1 MANVI
6 SRLSSDFDTSKFGD
20 DIKLSEKAS
29 NYLNSKPLSI
39 SDSLKSDLAN
49 GSIVRTDYFTNP
61 VSQYVTSI
69 SSNVNSIIALCTFDP
84 NNQFPLAVQEVKNLA
99 NTSNS
104 YLTQLNEFLE
114 HTNRLSG
121 VSDITTNEEGQIKPN
136 YSMCIGSGGLLLT
149 IVSET
154 DGIKDSS
161 PVLNHFTSLY
171 ISDELS
177 ANSSNIESSKV
188 LLQTTGTGTT
198 PSQVNEI
205 IQLIQDANNL
215 IYTRRTSDENYFYS
229 SQQIIGEYQLL
240 NAIQNAGSTER
251 NLINSLIGT
260 DKLKNM
266 VNT

>member
-6 SRLSSDFDTSKFGD
+6 SRLSSDFDSSKFGD
-20 DIKLSEKAS
+20 DVILSEKAS
-29 NYLNSKPLSI
+29 SYLNSKPLNI
-39 SDSLKSDLAN
+39 SNSLKNDLAN
-49 GSIVRTDYFTNP
+49 GSIVRTDYFVNP

-69 SSNVNSIIALCTFDP
+69 TSNVNSIIALCTFDP
-84 NNQFPLAVQEVKNLA
+84 NTQFPLAVQEIKDLA
-99 NTSNS
+99 NTSNN
-104 YLTQLNEFLE
+104 YLTQLSEFLE

-121 VSDITTNEEGQIKPN
+121 VSDVTTNAEGQIKPN

-154 DGIKDSS
+154 DGVRDSS

-177 ANSSNIESSKV
+177 SNSSNIESSKI

-198 PSQVNEI
+198 ASQVNQI
-205 IQLIQDANNL
+205 IQIIEGANTL

-240 NAIQNAGSTER
+240 NSIQNSGSTER

-266 VNT
+266 VNN